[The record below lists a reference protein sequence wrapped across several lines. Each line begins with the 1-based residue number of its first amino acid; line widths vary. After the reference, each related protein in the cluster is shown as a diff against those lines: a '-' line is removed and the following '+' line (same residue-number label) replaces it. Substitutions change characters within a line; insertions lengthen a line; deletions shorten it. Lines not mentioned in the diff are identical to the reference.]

1 MIDGGSDSVSAL
13 SSQQTT
19 TQHSQQT
26 TTYNAQQTTTHN
38 AQQTCPDLTS
48 CPSLE
53 SCSGVRGMLVQRV
66 TICDKVF
73 FLLFKYSFNIMFLN

>member
-1 MIDGGSDSVSAL
+1 MIDGGSDSVSTQ

-19 TQHSQQT
+19 TH
-26 TTYNAQQTTTHN
+26 NAQQMTAHN

-66 TICDKVF
+66 TICDRVF
-73 FLLFKYSFNIMFLN
+73 FKKLHID